1 MTLSNVIFVKGTIT
15 MAPAPESGLPTA
27 DFTLSRPT
35 EYIFGEP
42 LLPHTQVDL
51 VDAAHELIAM
61 QLDIPSISA
70 TALQQWSEA
79 VITASLMAR
88 MTGTGDDEMGAIC
101 DHLQHL
107 INNRRPDGSLLL
119 TDADRERIA
128 DAVDT
133 MTAVA
138 SVTPDRIARMCAE
151 ACEAAMQSGRLPDIP
166 KTLGR

>member
-1 MTLSNVIFVKGTIT
+1 MTIVREPIASAAAAAIHRE
-15 MAPAPESGLPTA
+15 PE
-27 DFTLSRPT
+27 
-35 EYIFGEP
+35 YVFGEP
-42 LLPHTQVDL
+42 LLPRTQVDL

-88 MTGTGDDEMGAIC
+88 MTGTGDVEMGHIC

-107 INNRRPDGSLLL
+107 IRIQQPDGSLLL

-128 DAVDT
+128 NAVDT

-138 SVTPDRIARMCAE
+138 SVTPDRIARLCAE
-151 ACEAAMQSGRLPDIP
+151 ACEAAMKSGRLPEMLKGIGG
-166 KTLGR
+166 GR

>member
-1 MTLSNVIFVKGTIT
+1 MN
-15 MAPAPESGLPTA
+15 PTA
-27 DFTLSRPT
+27 ATVVTSYREP
-35 EYIFGEP
+35 EYVFGEP
-42 LLPHTQVDL
+42 LLPRKQVDL

-70 TALQQWSEA
+70 HALQQWCEA

-107 INNRRPDGSLLL
+107 INSRRPDGSLVL

-128 DAVDT
+128 EAVDVMSAVAT
-133 MTAVA
+133 VTPAEIAVQCAVA
-138 SVTPDRIARMCAE
+138 SQ
-151 ACEAAMQSGRLPDIP
+151 AAMASGRLPAMLKGIGG
-166 KTLGR
+166 GR